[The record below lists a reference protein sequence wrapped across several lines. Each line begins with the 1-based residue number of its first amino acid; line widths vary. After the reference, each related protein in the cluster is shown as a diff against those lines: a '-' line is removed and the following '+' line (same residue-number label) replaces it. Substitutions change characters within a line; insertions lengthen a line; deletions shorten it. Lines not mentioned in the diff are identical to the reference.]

1 MFSSLCVVLYFPL
14 GSCHA
19 GVYNDVHVV
28 LAINVGLWYG
38 HESLFE
44 GTFWIL
50 EDAVGPLDTCRR
62 WLRVPIAALLSS
74 G

>member
-1 MFSSLCVVLYFPL
+1 MLSCISLWVHV
-14 GSCHA
+14 HA

-62 WLRVPIAALLSS
+62 WLRVPIAALLCS